1 METRGKDFMVAM
13 GFCRRVAGDLRV
25 TLDAVEIEAPMPGV
39 RAFAITIKD
48 AAKFMLE
55 VTEALLMLRDISQEA
70 KDFYNENAPDFI
82 DRTGVERTKNP
93 SEEDDF
99 VVVLGTANA
108 IQAEMNKLFMETYE
122 LNVAGKED
130 EATELLLV
138 GFKNIKEMLGMLD
151 FISPAAI
158 KFYEYSKAAT

>member
-39 RAFAITIKD
+39 RAYALTIKD
-48 AAKFMLE
+48 AAAFMLK

-70 KDFYNENAPDFI
+70 KDFYDENVQDFL
-82 DRTGVERTKNP
+82 DHTSVERMENP
-93 SEEDDF
+93 SEEDDLLA
-99 VVVLGTANA
+99 VLGTANA

-130 EATELLLV
+130 GATKLLLV
-138 GFKNIKEMLGMLD
+138 GFKNVKEMLGMLD

-158 KFYEYSKAAT
+158 KFYEDTKAAT